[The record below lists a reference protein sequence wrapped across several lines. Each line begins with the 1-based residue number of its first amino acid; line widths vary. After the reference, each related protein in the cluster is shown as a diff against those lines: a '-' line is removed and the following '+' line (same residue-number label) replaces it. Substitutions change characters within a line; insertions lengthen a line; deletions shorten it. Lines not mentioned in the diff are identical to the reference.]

1 MWNELDI
8 LRNHMDVKIRSRDSY
23 ISFDAY
29 FDDIFKIFRN
39 FGHGFSSKESEDVTE
54 VILLCS

>member
-1 MWNELDI
+1 
-8 LRNHMDVKIRSRDSY
+8 MDVKIRSRDSIKRD

-39 FGHGFSSKESEDVTE
+39 FGYGFISKESEDVTE
-54 VILLCS
+54 VILLCW